1 MTYLTR
7 RRFIITAAATALPLK
22 AGAAPLRTEWRGRAL
37 GAEARVVLLGM
48 PEAKARRLFA
58 RITGEVERIER
69 ALSLYDAGSELS
81 RLNRDG
87 VLARPGRDMTAI
99 MGLSDQVHDAT
110 DGMFDPTI
118 QPLFSL
124 YAASAGSPDPARLA
138 AALDATGWHGMD
150 RRDGGIRLQ
159 KGMALSFNGI
169 AQGYAA
175 DRVAALLRAAGADSV
190 LIDMGEIAAI
200 GPNPGQP
207 PFSAG
212 IAGPGGEIVAEVPLR
227 NTCLATSAP
236 RGTVFDAAGRVG
248 HILDPKRGASVDS
261 WSIVSVSAPIAAIA
275 DGLSTAFCGMS
286 RPTIDAALA
295 RFPGA
300 KLEAIA

>member
-110 DGMFDPTI
+110 DGMFDPTAI
-118 QPLFSL
+118 
-124 YAASAGSPDPARLA
+124 AASAG
-138 AALDATGWHGMD
+138 
-150 RRDGGIRLQ
+150 
-159 KGMALSFNGI
+159 
-169 AQGYAA
+169 
-175 DRVAALLRAAGADSV
+175 LL
-190 LIDMGEIAAI
+190 
-200 GPNPGQP
+200 
-207 PFSAG
+207 
-212 IAGPGGEIVAEVPLR
+212 
-227 NTCLATSAP
+227 
-236 RGTVFDAAGRVG
+236 GR
-248 HILDPKRGASVDS
+248 
-261 WSIVSVSAPIAAIA
+261 
-275 DGLSTAFCGMS
+275 
-286 RPTIDAALA
+286 
-295 RFPGA
+295 
-300 KLEAIA
+300 